1 MGRLQSCWGGDSIV
15 VNNRF
20 KGLTAAL
27 KGENLPEEASH
38 QDEELQTTD
47 IPHSKKKKG
56 RQPGKRSNPE
66 YEQIGVYIPKT
77 LHVQVKKLLLDEE
90 NTDLS
95 DLVAGL
101 LQEWVGC

>member
-1 MGRLQSCWGGDSIV
+1 M

-27 KGENLPEEASH
+27 KGENLPEEAH
-38 QDEELQTTD
+38 QDEEVQTTD

-101 LQEWVGC
+101 LQEWLGNRKS